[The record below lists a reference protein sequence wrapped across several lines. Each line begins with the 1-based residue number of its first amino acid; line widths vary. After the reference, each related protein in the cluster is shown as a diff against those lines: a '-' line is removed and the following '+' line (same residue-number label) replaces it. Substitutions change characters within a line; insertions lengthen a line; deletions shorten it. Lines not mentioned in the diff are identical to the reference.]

1 MENFRGK
8 LTRDGQDLIAGIEG
22 RLTVDNHPVHGPLF
36 SGYFTVPGGSS
47 VAVRDVYSLVL
58 EDGRSCKIR
67 IERVN
72 ATGQG
77 QFASFVSEI

>member
-8 LTRDGQDLIAGIEG
+8 LTRDGQDVIAGIEG
-22 RLTVDNHPVHGPLF
+22 RMTVDNHPVHGPQF
-36 SGYFTVPGGSS
+36 SGYFTVPAGSS
-47 VAVRDVYSLVL
+47 VAIRESYVLAL
-58 EDGRSCKIR
+58 EDGRSGKIR

-77 QFASFVSEI
+77 QFASFVSEL